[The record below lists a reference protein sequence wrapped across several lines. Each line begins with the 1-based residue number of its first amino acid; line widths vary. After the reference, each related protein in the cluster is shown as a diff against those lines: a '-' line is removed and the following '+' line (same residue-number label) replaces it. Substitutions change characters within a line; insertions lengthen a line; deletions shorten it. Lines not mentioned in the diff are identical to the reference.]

1 MTDLWMPILD
11 GVEMI
16 KIIRKIDPNVKI
28 LLTSGLDSPIEVLPP
43 NISFHLKKPFDA
55 VTLLKKVS
63 ELLKD

>member
-1 MTDLWMPILD
+1 MPILD

-43 NISFHLKKPFDA
+43 PIFPF
-55 VTLLKKVS
+55 TSKNPLMR
-63 ELLKD
+63 